1 MTIDELLD
9 SYEIFAMSDVEK
21 GERFERLMKN
31 FLLTYPVWRGKIAD
45 VWRWKDFPYRDELG
59 GKDLGIDI
67 VCKTVDGDF
76 WAAQCKFYAES
87 TVISKSA
94 VDSFFSNA
102 TRTFGGGKNFSTLVW
117 ISTSNRYTDNAR
129 EMFKGRSHEVKIIDL
144 EFLRRAQVNWALL
157 DNGFIKDDAVIVRKL
172 RDYQLEAIDK
182 ARKHYVANTRGKLIM
197 ACGTGKTFTALK
209 IAENL
214 APDGKILFLVP
225 SISLLRQTLEE
236 WATFSVKPINAVC
249 VCSDSTASSLD
260 DDIVEVNL
268 PLPAM
273 TDADKISDAVKNLR
287 GDGLTVI
294 FSTYQSIEVVHKL
307 NLNFDLI
314 ICDEAHRTTGSS
326 KDLAT
331 QFTAVHDENFIH
343 AQRRLYMTATP
354 RMFTSDAKTK
364 AAINDITLW
373 SMDDKE
379 IYGKEFYRLDFN
391 DAVEKNLLTDY
402 KVIVLTVNETV
413 SSEKKSDA
421 DAKAKIDGC
430 INALSKKMISVS
442 KNLVEVDPSPMHT
455 AVAFCPKITDSVK
468 IAEMFNNV
476 AGEKKN
482 LFKVAAEHVDGKM
495 SGGLRGKKLS
505 WLKNTSTDGNSC
517 HILTNVRCLS
527 EGIDVP
533 ALDAVIFMSSK
544 KSKVEIV
551 QAVGRVMRRA
561 KDKKYGYI
569 IIPVVVPLEK
579 NPEDIL
585 STSKT
590 YGVIW
595 EVLNALR
602 AHDNRVD
609 IFIEEIKLNKSSEH
623 IAIFPGIG
631 GNEDSVQIPLNFGV
645 WEDFLYARMVE
656 HVGNRKYWEQWAE
669 DIADIAKRHTDR
681 INDLIS
687 VEGEL
692 RREFYNFVYNLQ
704 QNLNPAVTPAEAVD
718 LLAQHI
724 VTRPVFNAIFE
735 NYAFANINPVSQS
748 LEKILNVFDTH
759 DTDDE
764 SEQLQKFFDS
774 VRKRC
779 AVAKTAEDKQTI
791 IIELYEKFFATA
803 LKKTAE
809 KLGIVYT
816 PVEVVDFILRS
827 VDAVL
832 KKYFNRGL
840 SDKNVHVLDP
850 FAGTGT
856 FLVRLIQSGLI
867 RQKDLRRK
875 YLHELHANEIVLLA
889 YYIAAVNIEN
899 AFFEVNRLLGQE
911 VNSTNNLPTTNL
923 PTTNLLTYQ
932 PFNGIC
938 FTDTFELY
946 ERGQGDLPINGVMK
960 ENSARVNLQK
970 QTRIEVIVG
979 NPPYSVGQTS
989 ANDNNQ
995 NQTYSKLEDR
1005 IAATYAAKTSAT
1017 NKNSLYD
1024 SYIKA
1029 FRWASDRIADGGVI
1043 GFVTNAGW
1051 LDGAA
1056 MDGLRKCFA
1065 KDFSA
1070 IYVFNLRGNQRTQGE
1085 TSRREGG
1092 KIFGSGSRAPIAITI
1107 LVKTPDF
1114 DGKAEIFYRDIGD
1127 YLTRER
1133 KLDII
1138 NRTPDVFDE
1147 TFAPIIPNDKGDWIN
1162 QRGNEF
1168 ETFIPLHEVKN
1179 MIYHNFYMTRS
1190 RGLETG
1196 RDAWIYNFSRSE
1208 LEKNIRTTI
1217 DFYNSHEPTEIDPKK
1232 FVWTSSAVQ
1241 NKNRG
1246 LKIQFDAAKFVEAMY
1261 RPFCKQ
1267 NLYIDEILIHRPS
1280 IISKFFPTGHENN
1293 LLICVSGI
1301 GGEKELSA
1309 FITDKIIDVN
1319 ALQAGT
1325 QCYPLYYYERGAQI
1339 DLFGENLTRRDGISD
1354 FILNEARKIIGTRDE
1369 GRGTGENDKLVPNP
1383 QSLVPTK
1390 EDIFY
1395 YVYGF
1400 LHLPSYREKFSAELK
1415 KSLPRIILV
1424 DDADKFWHL
1433 SRAGRELAEIH
1444 LNYES
1449 QPPAQVEIIGCGDFR
1464 VKKMR
1469 FARDDRTTLIYNEHI
1484 TIKNIPPRS
1493 FEYVVNGRSPL
1504 EWIID
1509 RYQVKTDKSSG
1520 IINNPNDWGIEHDN
1534 PRYILDLILSS
1545 ITVSL
1550 KTLDIVE
1557 NLPEIDFDA

>member
-1 MTIDELLD
+1 MTIDELLE
-9 SYEIFAMSDVEK
+9 SYEIFAMSEIEK

-31 FLLTYPVWRGKIAD
+31 FLLTYPVWRGKIVD

-59 GKDLGIDI
+59 GKDLGIDL
-67 VCKTVDGDF
+67 VVKTADGDF
-76 WAAQCKFYAES
+76 WAAQCKFYAE
-87 TVISKSA
+87 TTTISKSA

-102 TRTFGGGKNFSTLVW
+102 TRTFGGGKKFSTFVW

-144 EFLRRAQVNWALL
+144 ELLRRAQINWALL
-157 DNGFIKDDAVIVRKL
+157 DNGFVKDDAIVVREL
-172 RDYQLEAIDK
+172 RDYQLDALK
-182 ARKHYVANTRGKLIM
+182 AAREHYAANNRGQLIM

-236 WATFSVKPINAVC
+236 WASFSAKPINALC
-249 VCSDSTASSLD
+249 VCSDSTASSVD
-260 DDIVEVNL
+260 EDVVEVNL
-268 PLPAM
+268 PLSAM
-273 TDADKISDAVKNLR
+273 TDDKKISDALKKFTS
-287 GDGLTVI
+287 DGLTVI

-307 NLNFDLI
+307 GLTFDLVI
-314 ICDEAHRTTGSS
+314 ADEAHRTTGSS
-326 KDLAT
+326 KDSET
-331 QFTAVHDENFIH
+331 QFTAVHDADFIH
-343 AQRRLYMTATP
+343 AKRRMYMTATP
-354 RMFTSDAKTK
+354 RMFTSDAKSK
-364 AAINDITLW
+364 AAVNDITLW
-373 SMDDKE
+373 SMDDKK

-402 KVIVLTVNETV
+402 KVIVLTVNEKI
-413 SSEKKSDA
+413 SADKKSDA
-421 DAKAKIDGC
+421 DAKTKIDGC
-430 INALSKKMISVS
+430 INALSKKMTGVS
-442 KNLVEVDPSPMHT
+442 KNLVEVDPAPMRT
-455 AVAFCPKITDSVK
+455 GVVFCPKITESKK
-468 IAEMFNNV
+468 ISDMFNDV
-476 AGEKKN
+476 ADKKEN
-482 LFKVAAEHVDGKM
+482 FLKVHAQHVDGTM
-495 SGGLRGKKLS
+495 SGSVRGKKLS
-505 WLKNTSTDGNSC
+505 WLKNTPLDGNNC
-517 HILTNVRCLS
+517 RLLTNVRCLS

-579 NPEDIL
+579 NPEDVL
-585 STSKT
+585 ANSDKFK
-590 YGVIW
+590 VIW

-602 AHDNRVD
+602 AHDKRVD
-609 IFIEEIKLNKSSEH
+609 IFIEQIKLQRIHGEPPDDGH
-623 IAIFPGIG
+623 IFFG
-631 GNEDSVQIPLNFGV
+631 GAEDEDELDESYQTTLNFGE

-656 HVGNRKYWEQWAE
+656 RVGNRKYWEQWAK

-681 INDLIS
+681 INELIK
-687 VEGEL
+687 VEGEQ
-692 RREFYNFVYNLQ
+692 RREFYNFVHDLQ
-704 QNLNPAVTPAEAVD
+704 QNLNPNVTPAEAVD

-735 NYAFANINPVSQS
+735 NYSFANVNPVSQS
-748 LEKILNVFDTH
+748 LEKVLNVLDTQ
-759 DTDDE
+759 DTADN
-764 SEQLQKFFDS
+764 EQLQKFYDS
-774 VRKRC
+774 VRERC
-779 AVAKTAEDKQTI
+779 KIAKTAEDKQNI

-832 KKYFNRGL
+832 KKNFNRSL

-867 RQKDLRRK
+867 RSKDLLRK
-875 YLHELHANEIVLLA
+875 YQRELHANEIVLLA
-889 YYIAAVNIEN
+889 YYIAAINIEN
-899 AFFEVNRLLGQE
+899 AFHAAQNVDD
-911 VNSTNNLPTTNL
+911 
-923 PTTNLLTYQ
+923 YK

-946 ERGQGDLPINGVMK
+946 ERGEVPLNIQGIMK
-960 ENSARVNLQK
+960 ENSLRVNEQK
-970 QTRIEVIVG
+970 NAPIEIIVG
-979 NPPYSVGQTS
+979 NPPYSVGQKS

-995 NQTYSKLEDR
+995 NQSYSKLEDR
-1005 IAATYAAKTSAT
+1005 IAATYAAKTDAT

-1029 FRWASDRIADGGVI
+1029 FRWASDRISDGGVI

-1051 LDGAA
+1051 LNGAA

-1065 KDFSA
+1065 DEFSE
-1070 IYVFNLRGNQRTQGE
+1070 IYVYNLRGNQRTQGE
-1085 TSRREGG
+1085 MSRREGG

-1107 LVKTPDF
+1107 LVKNPAHVGDA
-1114 DGKAEIFYRDIGD
+1114 KIYYHDIGN
-1127 YLTRER
+1127 YLTREQ

-1138 NRTPDVFDE
+1138 NRTPNVLDE
-1147 TFAPIIPNDKGDWIN
+1147 SFATIIPNDKGDWIN
-1162 QRGNEF
+1162 QRGNIF

-1179 MIYHNFYMTRS
+1179 PIYGNFYLTRS
-1190 RGLETG
+1190 NGLKTN
-1196 RDAWIYNFSRSE
+1196 RDAWIYNFSWE
-1208 LEKNIRTTI
+1208 NLVQNVRTTI
-1217 DFYNSHEPTEIDPKK
+1217 DYYNSHSPTEIDPKK
-1232 FVWTSSAVQ
+1232 ITWTRSTVQ

-1246 LKIQFDAAKFVEAMY
+1246 REIEFNAAKIVEAMY
-1261 RPFCKQ
+1261 RPFCKA
-1267 NLYIDEILIHRPS
+1267 NLYYDKYLNEMTYQMP
-1280 IISKFFPTGHENN
+1280 KFFPTGREDN

-1301 GGEKELSA
+1301 GGDKDLSV

-1319 ALQAGT
+1319 ALDAGT
-1325 QCYPLYYYERGAQI
+1325 QCYPLYYYEQSVQGTLGK
-1339 DLFGENLTRRDGISD
+1339 DFGSDTERQYGISD
-1354 FILNEARKIIGTRDE
+1354 FILTQAQFLYSAN
-1369 GRGTGENDKLVPNP
+1369 V
-1383 QSLVPTK
+1383 SK

-1400 LHLPSYREKFSAELK
+1400 LHLRSYRERFANELK

-1424 DDADKFWHL
+1424 DDVKKFWQL
-1433 SRAGRELAEIH
+1433 SRAGRDLAEIH

-1449 QPPAQVEIIGCGDFR
+1449 QPPAQVEVIGDGDYR
-1464 VKKMR
+1464 VEKMKLSK
-1469 FARDDRTTLIYNEHI
+1469 DKTTLTYNEHI

-1509 RYQVKTDKSSG
+1509 RYQIKIDKASG
-1520 IINNPNDWGIEHDN
+1520 IINDPNDWATEHNN

-1557 NLPEIDFDA
+1557 NLPDVEF